1 MGHLLIEAMEAVNE
15 EELVPLEPEGICL
28 LLPLSRFEV
37 VARDLDCLVVDERG
51 EVANE
56 VKSRDYSIPLHKAE
70 MSPAT
75 DLNTDSA
82 HTTVFR
88 IVNAIGGSIIETRRY
103 DPKTERNS
111 TNLYIVNDGED
122 LTESLGKVMTMEAL
136 R

>member
-1 MGHLLIEAMEAVNE
+1 MFRKWFWKM
-15 EELVPLEPEGICL
+15 
-28 LLPLSRFEV
+28 SRR
-37 VARDLDCLVVDERG
+37 AWDDHTNG
-51 EVANE
+51 KYAEVANE